1 MFARVWTRRLCSLG
15 RRAQFFGSKKQTENF
30 YLKWQRLVNPALSN
44 WWPKQRKKAWTE
56 GSSDPHPSARGRSS
70 VWSPLTLRF
79 SRRKTKDSR
88 ARWDSVALSKCWISQ
103 SDGASLATCHQS
115 ASLKPALSAHSS
127 ASSERQPCTEGG
139 PPNETGMGSD
149 LETLINTGIS
159 FLTKMK

>member
-15 RRAQFFGSKKQTENF
+15 RRAQFFISKKQTENF

-70 VWSPLTLRF
+70 VTL
-79 SRRKTKDSR
+79 SR

-103 SDGASLATCHQS
+103 SDGASLATCDQS
-115 ASLKPALSAHSS
+115 VSLKPALSAHSS
-127 ASSERQPCTEGG
+127 ASSERQPCREGG